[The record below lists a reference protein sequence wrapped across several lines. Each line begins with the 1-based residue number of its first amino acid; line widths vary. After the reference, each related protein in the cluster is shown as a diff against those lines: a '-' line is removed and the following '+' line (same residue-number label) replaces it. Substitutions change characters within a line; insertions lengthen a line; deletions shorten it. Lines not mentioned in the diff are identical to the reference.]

1 MHLLHHLSCTFIG
14 IGLSQYSAFAVRYF
28 VLILYSRFYQARSTF
43 VTLRLPLTV
52 KQKWRR
58 ILVHRDDVTAHER
71 EVESFHAHQSSEDV
85 DTVPPHSF
93 SDQQQQ
99 QHRWVKVIY
108 IHLDHRSSVR
118 SILFPSLT
126 STFLSSSDVRV
137 IRHQSFVS
145 SALLVRVAHSRM
157 YKVVAPS
164 VVVIVF
170 FLVVYP
176 QATVLYS
183 DAILSILIYI
193 LLLLEA
199 TRWDRTLIHYLLRT
213 FQFWLLLFSI
223 ILSTGTST
231 TVHYAHAAML
241 VLSFNIGV
249 YMCMCRCVL

>member
-1 MHLLHHLSCTFIG
+1 VHH
-14 IGLSQYSAFAVRYF
+14 
-28 VLILYSRFYQARSTF
+28 
-43 VTLRLPLTV
+43 
-52 KQKWRR
+52 
-58 ILVHRDDVTAHER
+58 DDVTAHER

-85 DTVPPHSF
+85 DTVPPASSSPIPLAPLHPFHSF
-93 SDQQQQ
+93 SDQQQQQ

-137 IRHQSFVS
+137 IRHRSFGS

-176 QATVLYS
+176 QATILYS

-249 YMCMCRCVL
+249 YMCMCRRVL